1 MLTDWII
8 GLVTGLSL
16 ISLMLSMPADWIFK
30 SVGHIICL
38 CASNFLMTAAWLETL
53 LNTMSTKHTACEG
66 SYKIKIHS
74 LPCKGLAQQG
84 MPRFTFPPGTERVNS
99 KADSRPIQCN
109 LSVHTFAVWE
119 LCHPSLH
126 PELYSRSTALFFWV
140 VGKIP
145 TSFFHNL
152 KFYWPL
158 PSDIRRFEAPP
169 PPPPPRPHPLNP
181 RPPTTL
187 LARWVSSFWPG
198 LSPVHATHYGKQPAL
213 LASRL
218 SREGWVLV
226 CFWLVF
232 QPALTE
238 QVLKSPSKSTTTPG
252 HLSTDWNYSAPLH
265 PPPQLGAANFHVG
278 RSDRGSTWALTTVDK
293 SRAGSRW
300 WVAASQ

>member
-16 ISLMLSMPADWIFK
+16 ISLILSMPADWIFT

-53 LNTMSTKHTACEG
+53 LNTMPTKHCACEG

-74 LPCKGLAQQG
+74 LPCKGLAQLG

-126 PELYSRSTALFFWV
+126 PEPYSRSTALFFWV

-169 PPPPPRPHPLNP
+169 PPPPQSSPPNYTLSSASLFFLAWPLSGPRNPL
-181 RPPTTL
+181 RQATG
-187 LARWVSSFWPG
+187 ASSIPS
-198 LSPVHATHYGKQPAL
+198 LKR
-213 LASRL
+213 RL
-218 SREGWVLV
+218 VLV

-252 HLSTDWNYSAPLH
+252 HLSTDWNYSAP
-265 PPPQLGAANFHVG
+265 PTSPSPT
-278 RSDRGSTWALTTVDK
+278 RRG
-293 SRAGSRW
+293 
-300 WVAASQ
+300 